1 MAARL
6 GYWEEDGEEEEE
18 RQGEREMREIRGR
31 TVSRCLKG
39 VVPAF
44 GSKQEVAGEL
54 QEASTQELPMTHEE
68 DNILFAKSTLALGFF
83 PGRLK
88 TAHFCNIL

>member
-6 GYWEEDGEEEEE
+6 GYWEEDREEEE
-18 RQGEREMREIRGR
+18 RQGEREMRESRGR
-31 TVSRCLKG
+31 AVSRCLKG

-44 GSKQEVAGEL
+44 SGKQEVAGEL
-54 QEASTQELPMTHEE
+54 QEASMQELPVTHEE
-68 DNILFAKSTLALGFF
+68 DNRLFAKSPLALGFF

-88 TAHFCNIL
+88 IAHFCNIL